1 MAGGGMS
8 AGLAALTGAAAVG
21 SAIVGGVFYAFS
33 TFVMPAFRR
42 LPTQHGVAAMQAINV
57 AAVRPGLMI
66 ALFGTAGAC
75 AAVTVWAGVTWQTR
89 RSLLLIAGSACYL
102 VGAVGITAAYHVP
115 LNNRLAAY
123 ELPDPQLEQVWQH
136 YLRSWSAGNH
146 LRAAG
151 CLAAAALFSWA
162 LTTDH
167 TESG

>member
-1 MAGGGMS
+1 MS

-57 AAVRPGLMI
+57 AAV
-66 ALFGTAGAC
+66 
-75 AAVTVWAGVTWQTR
+75 TVWAGVTWQTR

-115 LNNRLAAY
+115 LNNRLAAL
-123 ELPDPQLEQVWQH
+123 EIADPQLEQVWQH